1 MIHDLNLYN
10 KDTLQELYALSYW
23 KAYKVWPRA
32 HEAQNASKLEL
43 VQAIKELS
51 DKSMENDYV
60 NGR

>member
-1 MIHDLNLYN
+1 MNHDLNLYN
-10 KDTLQELYALSYW
+10 VDTLQELYAVSFW

-32 HEAQNASKLEL
+32 NGAMTSTKPEL

-51 DKSMENDYV
+51 DKLQEQYYV